1 MSSKKT
7 LKVLFVCLGNIC
19 RSPAAHGTMLHI
31 LSQKSI
37 SNVEA
42 DSCGTG
48 SWHTGD
54 LPDSRMRKAAKTRG
68 IELTHR
74 ARQLNKSDFTSFD
87 IIVTMD
93 DDNYSTVL
101 GRGAPKD
108 KVKKMIDFVSDK
120 KGNDEIPDPYYG
132 GEDGFHLVLD
142 LVYDGCINILKQYGH
157 LN

>member
-1 MSSKKT
+1 MSSNKK

-31 LSQKSI
+31 LSQKGI
-37 SNVEA
+37 SNVEV
-42 DSCGTG
+42 DSCRTR
-48 SWHTGD
+48 SRHTED
-54 LPDSRMRKAAKTRG
+54 LLDSRMRKAAKSRG

-74 ARQLNKSDFTSFD
+74 ARQLNKSDYTSFD

-132 GEDGFHLVLD
+132 SEDGLYLVLD
-142 LVYDGCINILKQYGH
+142 LVDDRCINILIQYGH

>member
-1 MSSKKT
+1 
-7 LKVLFVCLGNIC
+7 
-19 RSPAAHGTMLHI
+19 
-31 LSQKSI
+31 
-37 SNVEA
+37 
-42 DSCGTG
+42 
-48 SWHTGD
+48 
-54 LPDSRMRKAAKTRG
+54 
-68 IELTHR
+68 
-74 ARQLNKSDFTSFD
+74 
-87 IIVTMD
+87 MD